1 VIEAHPEPAPA
12 DLFAPGSSPAP
23 SPGETASPA
32 ELDPPSV
39 APASMRLR
47 PILLRLGVS
56 LAIAGFFVWAL
67 HTGAMPLVPERQFWN
82 GLHLWTLPAYLV
94 GWSLVHVLRAARW
107 KLLLA
112 PLGEVSLRRVF
123 AASFLGYLAILMLPL
138 RTGEVVRP
146 LLIRER
152 GKLSVWAAA
161 GTLAAERIVDGLV
174 LSLMMFLALGL
185 ATPLDPL
192 PDSIGDLPIRVSII
206 PHGAYLAV
214 LGFTAA
220 LLALLAFHLWRQPA
234 RRLVEWLLGGVSP
247 RLSRWV
253 STRLESLAD
262 GLQFLSGVWQ
272 ALPFVL
278 ATTGYWLLNAACT
291 WVLGWGT
298 GLPDFGFAR
307 ACVVTGVLAIF
318 GVLMPNAP
326 GFVGAFQFSLYAGL
340 AVFYPR
346 EQVLGEGALFV
357 LLLYLGQTLV
367 TFVFAGWAAWFGG
380 LGLRARA
387 GEPRERAA

>member
-1 VIEAHPEPAPA
+1 SFIGYGAQV
-12 DLFAPGSSPAP
+12 
-23 SPGETASPA
+23 
-32 ELDPPSV
+32 
-39 APASMRLR
+39 
-47 PILLRLGVS
+47 LLPFRLG
-56 LAIAGFFVWAL
+56 
-67 HTGAMPLVPERQFWN
+67 E
-82 GLHLWTLPAYLV
+82 
-94 GWSLVHVLRAARW
+94 AARPALIHSHT
-107 KLLLA
+107 KLA
-112 PLGEVSLRRVF
+112 LG
-123 AASFLGYLAILMLPL
+123 
-138 RTGEVVRP
+138 T
-146 LLIRER
+146 
-152 GKLSVWAAA
+152 AA
-161 GTLAAERIVDGLV
+161 GVSAAERIVDGLV
-174 LSLMMFLALGL
+174 LSLMMFVALGL

-192 PDSIGDLPIRVSII
+192 PDSIGDLPIRVSVI
-206 PHGAYLAV
+206 PRGAYLAV
-214 LGFTAA
+214 LGFTGA

-234 RRLVEWLLGGVSP
+234 RRLVEWLLGGISP

-272 ALPFVL
+272 ALPFVA
-278 ATTGYWLLNAACT
+278 ATAGYWLLNAACT

-346 EQVLGEGALFV
+346 ELVLGEGALFV

-387 GEPRERAA
+387 GEPRERAP